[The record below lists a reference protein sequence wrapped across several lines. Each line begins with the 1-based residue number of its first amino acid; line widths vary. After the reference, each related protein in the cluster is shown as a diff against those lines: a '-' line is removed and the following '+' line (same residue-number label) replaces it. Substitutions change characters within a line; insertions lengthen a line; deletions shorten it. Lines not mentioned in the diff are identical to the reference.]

1 MALSADC
8 PLAGVLS
15 ARLHAAREELTTR
28 WLERIAA
35 RVSIDANRVFP
46 SQDLL
51 NHVPLLIDGIAAFIE
66 DPADEIAADIPVIA
80 KARELGELR
89 YRQGFDAY
97 QIFKEYELLGSV
109 LFSFLARIIDDV
121 DEPCTRSEL
130 LHCGHRLFRA
140 VTLIQQVTTMHFLSR
155 TNEQVREREE
165 RLRGFNRMVSHELK
179 NRVGAI
185 QGAHA
190 LLQESWLDEAA
201 RMRFLR
207 MIGENVEGI
216 EAMLGNLLVLSRLE
230 DRVQHRNVRLPQAVA
245 EVVRQLREMARAN
258 AVTVNVADDLPDV
271 EVDAAAIE
279 LSLTN
284 YVSNA
289 IKYADPQK
297 VNRWIEIRGRV
308 EQRGDERG
316 QSLVVEVRDNGVGVP
331 AEARDKL
338 FQRFFRAH
346 DDTVTGIEGTGLGL
360 SIVRETV
367 EAIGGRAW
375 AESDASGG
383 SVFAFAIP
391 CRRGET
397 AARPAERADVAV
409 TAETSDVRIQN
420 SDVRRPSEF

>member
-1 MALSADC
+1 MPLSADC

-15 ARLHAAREELTTR
+15 ARLRGAREELTTR

-35 RVSIDANRVFP
+35 RVSLDANRVFP

-51 NHVPLLIDGIAAFIE
+51 DHVPLLMDGIAAFIE

-109 LFSFLARIIDDV
+109 LFSFLARIIDDIE
-121 DEPCTRSEL
+121 EPCTRSEL

-165 RLRGFNRMVSHELK
+165 RLRAFNRMVSHELK

-190 LLQESWLDEAA
+190 LLEESWLDETA
-201 RMRFLR
+201 RERFLH

-216 EAMLGNLLVLSRLE
+216 EALLGNLLVLSRLE
-230 DRVQHRNVRLPQAVA
+230 DRAQQHRHIRLPRAVA
-245 EVVRQLREMARAN
+245 EVIRQLREMARAN
-258 AVTVNVADDLPDV
+258 TVTVNVAQDLPDV
-271 EVDAAAIE
+271 EIDAAAIE
-279 LSLTN
+279 LCLTN
-284 YVSNA
+284 YISNA

-308 EQRGDERG
+308 EKRDDERG
-316 QSLVVEVRDNGVGVP
+316 ESLVVEVRDNGVGVP

-346 DDTVTGIEGTGLGL
+346 NDSVTGVEGTGLGL

-367 EAIGGRAW
+367 ESIGGRAW
-375 AESDASGG
+375 AQSDPSSG
-383 SVFAFAIP
+383 STFAFAIP

-397 AARPAERADVAV
+397 V
-409 TAETSDVRIQN
+409 SHGKDVRGQN
-420 SDVRRPSEF
+420 SDFRIQSTSSEI

>member
-1 MALSADC
+1 MPLSADC

-15 ARLHAAREELTTR
+15 TRLHGARDELTTR

-51 NHVPLLIDGIAAFIE
+51 DHVPLLIDGIATFIE
-66 DPADEIAADIPVIA
+66 DPAEEIAADIPVIA

-109 LFSFLARIIDDV
+109 LFSFLARIIDDI

-190 LLQESWLDEAA
+190 LLEESWLDETA
-201 RMRFLR
+201 RVRFLR

-230 DRVQHRNVRLPQAVA
+230 DRVQQHRHVRLRQAAA

-258 AVTVNVADDLPDV
+258 GVTVTVAEDLPTV
-271 EVDAAAIE
+271 EIDAAVIE
-279 LSLTN
+279 LCLTN

-297 VNRWIEIRGRV
+297 VNRSIEIRGRV
-308 EQRGDERG
+308 EKRDDERG
-316 QSLVVEVRDNGVGVP
+316 ESLVVEVHDNGVGIP

-346 DDTVTGIEGTGLGL
+346 DDTVTGADGTGLGL

-367 EAIGGRAW
+367 ESIGGRAW
-375 AESDASGG
+375 AEPTEGG

-397 AARPAERADVAV
+397 GGQTEQRTDLGIQSSAPDRPDDVAL
-409 TAETSDVRIQN
+409 I
-420 SDVRRPSEF
+420 

>member
-8 PLAGVLS
+8 PLAALLS
-15 ARLHAAREELTTR
+15 ARLHGAREELTTR

-46 SQDLL
+46 SKDLL

-89 YRQGFDAY
+89 YQQGFDAY

-109 LFSFLARIIDDV
+109 LFSFLARIIDDI
-121 DEPCTRSEL
+121 DEPCTHSEL

-190 LLQESWLDEAA
+190 LLEESWLEETA

-230 DRVQHRNVRLPQAVA
+230 ERVQQHRHVRLPQAVA

-338 FQRFFRAH
+338 FQRFFRGH
-346 DDTVTGIEGTGLGL
+346 DETVTGIEGTGLGL

-397 AARPAERADVAV
+397 AARTAERADVAI

-420 SDVRRPSEF
+420 SDVR